1 MKNVNPWGI
10 SGEIKN
16 RDFKCISYQIF
27 SMGKIHREMN
37 FPWGISNEKCQFMGN
52 FLGEYKILGVLGEF
66 TPLTGGKKPE
76 MA

>member
-1 MKNVNPWGI
+1 M
-10 SGEIKN
+10 S
-16 RDFKCISYQIF
+16 
-27 SMGKIHREMN
+27 

-52 FLGEYKILGVLGEF
+52 LHGEYKLLGGLGEF